1 MYIKKEC
8 PQCHCSVDIDKE
20 TCPLCGYTFQPT
32 MDDEEKTTGPAN
44 QSTPNFNFC
53 PNCGKELIKPVNF
66 CPRCGFKINDD
77 NKYEGRNEANQ
88 NEIGPYS
95 LSRTQDKYSGT
106 IEEDDEFYGCGEIQK
121 KPKNNESK
129 TCLTSD
135 TGRYKNNLIAGL
147 LAFILGY
154 YGIHN
159 FYLRRFKSAVIQ
171 LLFGSSASIMFYLT
185 QVEKIQYSIPSNFG
199 LKLLLMFTYASFICG
214 GINIIWWIIDFLSIC
229 LRSKSMKSPD
239 RPMSYH
245 SYDKVV
251 FSILILLAIC
261 SGIFAGVY
269 QGVIEKQN
277 QEALAIVRDITLEQY
292 PDIPLPTLTG
302 SLISSSKWKQINS
315 DTINVSGEISY
326 WGRPATI
333 EIGFI
338 INDDNTANVYAI
350 EINGTPQTYI
360 QRQLLLERMY
370 DLAKTNRIQLN

>member
-1 MYIKKEC
+1 M
-8 PQCHCSVDIDKE
+8 
-20 TCPLCGYTFQPT
+20 
-32 MDDEEKTTGPAN
+32 
-44 QSTPNFNFC
+44 FC

-77 NKYEGRNEANQ
+77 NKNEGRNEANQ
-88 NEIGPYS
+88 KELDPYS

-106 IEEDDEFYGCGEIQK
+106 IEEDDDDDEFYGCGEIQK

-135 TGRYKNNLIAGL
+135 TDRYKNNLIAGL

-269 QGVIEKQN
+269 QGIIEKQN
-277 QEALAIVRDITLEQY
+277 QEALAIVKDITLEQY
-292 PDIPLPTLTG
+292 PDIPLPVLVG
-302 SLISSSKWKQINS
+302 SLVSSSKWKQINN
-315 DTINVSGEISY
+315 DTINVSGKISY
-326 WGRPATI
+326 WGTPATV
-333 EIGFI
+333 EIWFI
-338 INDDNTANVYAI
+338 INDDNTASVYTI
-350 EINGTPQTYI
+350 EINGTSQTYI
-360 QRQLLLERMY
+360 QRQLFLERMY
-370 DLAKTNRIQLN
+370 DLAKRIKYN

>member
-1 MYIKKEC
+1 M
-8 PQCHCSVDIDKE
+8 
-20 TCPLCGYTFQPT
+20 
-32 MDDEEKTTGPAN
+32 
-44 QSTPNFNFC
+44 FC

-66 CPRCGFKINDD
+66 CPHCGFNINDE
-77 NKYEGRNEANQ
+77 NKSIERNEAPQ
-88 NEIGPYS
+88 KELDPYV
-95 LSRTQDKYSGT
+95 LSRQQDKYSGT
-106 IEEDDEFYGCGEIQK
+106 IEEDDEFYGCGEMQE
-121 KPKNNESK
+121 KPKNNESNPSS
-129 TCLTSD
+129 TSD
-135 TGRYKNNLIAGL
+135 TDTVRYKTNLIAGL

-171 LLFGSSASIMFYLT
+171 LLFGSSASVMFYLT

-199 LKLLLMFTYASFICG
+199 LKLLLLLTYASLICG

-269 QGVIEKQN
+269 QGIIEKQN
-277 QEALAIVRDITLEQY
+277 QEALAIVKDITLEQY
-292 PDIPLPTLTG
+292 PDIPLPVLVG
-302 SLISSSKWKQINS
+302 SLVSSSKWKQINN
-315 DTINVSGEISY
+315 DTINVSGKISY
-326 WGRPATI
+326 WGTPATV

-338 INDDNTANVYAI
+338 INGDNTASVYAI

-360 QRQLLLERMY
+360 QRQLFLERMY